1 MGGVDTDSTGKSRL
15 EAILIG
21 MYPAEPLVKATIH
34 ESGQTATVQVAD
46 EYFRYRR
53 SEPAKK
59 ILQGKGTVCTSL
71 DVAQFFALIKEAK

>member
-1 MGGVDTDSTGKSRL
+1 MNIDPQGKSEL
-15 EAILIG
+15 EARLLA

-46 EYFRYRR
+46 EYFRYRL

-59 ILQGKGTVCTSL
+59 ILQGKENV
-71 DVAQFFALIKEAK
+71 